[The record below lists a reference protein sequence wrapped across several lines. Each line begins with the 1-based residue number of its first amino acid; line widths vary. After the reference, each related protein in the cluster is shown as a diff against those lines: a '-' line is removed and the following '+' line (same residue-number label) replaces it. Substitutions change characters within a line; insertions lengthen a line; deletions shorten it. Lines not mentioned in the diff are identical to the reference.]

1 MALTK
6 CHFKNSEVSE
16 ASKASETSEASEK
29 IDTLAY
35 LNFFRA

>member
-1 MALTK
+1 MALIK
-6 CHFKNSEVSE
+6 CHFKNSEASE
-16 ASKASETSEASEK
+16 ASKALETSEASEK